1 MSATATAEPTKAAT
15 LDLQPGDILLHLIVT
30 LLAPM
35 FLAVCCG
42 NLDFARMAALE
53 TVNAYRA
60 RSHVDLI
67 AVAQIVAHG
76 LASVSAACLSMADD
90 ISLAMTLRLRASA
103 NASNRACDRAR
114 RTLEAN
120 RAAPAPDPVF
130 APDHTPT
137 RDLAPDPEADRKDAE
152 VIARLAVVR
161 RQGEALLARHA
172 AAAPPPAAPTPAA
185 PTPAAIVDQPAV
197 PAADQPAV
205 PAAAILTPAI
215 PTPAKI
221 AGQAPISAAGAPT
234 PATPIPATPIPAT
247 PISATPISA
256 TPIPGASAP
265 HPATLAAKTP
275 RQTTPTPAPTAG
287 EPSAEQFQHLWGA
300 AMTVVANEYSASM
313 AHLPPAERDA
323 ARARADVLTK
333 AAADLFAGN
342 VPPRLRAG
350 DLGSPT
356 PPYR

>member
-60 RSHVDLI
+60 RRHVDLI

-76 LASVSAACLSMADD
+76 LASVSSACMSMAED

-161 RQGEALLARHA
+161 QQGEALLARHA
-172 AAAPPPAAPTPAA
+172 AAAPPPAA

-221 AGQAPISAAGAPT
+221 AGQAPIPAAGAPT
-234 PATPIPATPIPAT
+234 PATPIPATPIP
-247 PISATPISA
+247 A